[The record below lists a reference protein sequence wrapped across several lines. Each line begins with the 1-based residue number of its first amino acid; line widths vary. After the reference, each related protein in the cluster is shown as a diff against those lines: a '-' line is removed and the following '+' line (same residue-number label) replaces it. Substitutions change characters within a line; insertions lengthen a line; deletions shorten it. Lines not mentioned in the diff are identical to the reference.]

1 MRFPMLR
8 TLLLDAGNTLVTMD
22 WELLAELAA
31 GVGIPATSGAI
42 ARAEAAAR
50 PALSGWIAAGASSEA
65 RETLR
70 FYVGR
75 ILEGLPPPADGDR
88 RGATARLVATL
99 RAVGTRRLWSRPVPG
114 VHEALA
120 ALRAAGLTLVVVSNA
135 DGTVEDGL
143 VALGLRELLHAV
155 VDSARVGV
163 EKPDPRIFA
172 HALAS
177 VGAGPETALHVG
189 DLHAVDVVG
198 ARAAGIEAVLLD
210 PYGDWEG
217 VDCARAPDLPTLGRA
232 LLGTG

>member
-1 MRFPMLR
+1 MLR

-22 WELLAELAA
+22 WTLLAELAA
-31 GVGIPATSGAI
+31 GAGIRATPEAI

-65 RETLR
+65 GETLR
-70 FYVGR
+70 FYVAR
-75 ILEGLPPPADGDR
+75 ILHGLPPPADGDR
-88 RGATARLVATL
+88 AGATTRLVAAL

-120 ALRAAGLTLVVVSNA
+120 ALRAADLTLAVVSNA

-143 VALGLRELLHAV
+143 VALGLRDLLHAV

-172 HALAS
+172 HALA
-177 VGAGPETALHVG
+177 VVDGQPTTALHVG

-210 PYGDWEG
+210 PYGDWG
-217 VDCARAPDLPTLGRA
+217 DVDCARAPDLPTLARA
-232 LLGTG
+232 LLETR